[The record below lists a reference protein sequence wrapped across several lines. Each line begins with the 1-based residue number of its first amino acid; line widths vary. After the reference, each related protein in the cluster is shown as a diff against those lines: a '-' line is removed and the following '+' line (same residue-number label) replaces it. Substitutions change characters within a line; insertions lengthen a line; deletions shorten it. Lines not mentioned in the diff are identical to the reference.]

1 MRKALAFILNI
12 CEGGGN
18 SSCEARQLALSKT
31 ISCSL
36 NGQQI
41 KSKLYIG

>member
-1 MRKALAFILNI
+1 MKKVLAFILNI

-18 SSCEARQLALSKT
+18 SSCEARQLAINKT
-31 ISCSL
+31 ISCSR
-36 NGQQI
+36 NSQQI